1 MGILFIIALVVIF
14 IYWILPSSDSEQ
26 EKIEK
31 PELSN
36 RVRESE
42 NTYKAETT
50 VKTSNVRNTKE
61 SREGHRLYSNLIK
74 RISA

>member
-1 MGILFIIALVVIF
+1 MGTLFIIALVVIF
-14 IYWILPSSDSEQ
+14 IYWILPSSDSKQ

-42 NTYKAETT
+42 NTYKVETM